1 MYTNKYINI
10 ITIII
15 ILALVSVPAWS
26 AYGRFGGSSY
36 GMRSSTGGH
45 SSMLSHRSQS
55 SSPLLFH
62 RTFGSESI
70 LNRPLLGGLHN
81 KPFQTQ
87 QYYPSHY
94 KSYKAGYY
102 KPYTNS
108 RYNSFHRPRYGSIY
122 KSYPGYSYGIKHY
135 PYYKYHGKKHTY
147 PKHHT
152 GLHYKYHKKPHHGRH
167 YYYYSLPY
175 RRYYYPTVIYE
186 YHYYNPDGSYYSP
199 AVQYIS
205 DESYRSQQQY
215 EEQPAA
221 SIDNQLEKIAE
232 AFASEDYFN
241 AVYYSRRA
249 VEQYPEDV
257 PLKFVYAQSL
267 MADNDYHRAAQ
278 ALRQAIDAADIEN
291 EGVFFPFGIYPDN
304 ETLNIHIDKLKQ
316 KVRYEPSNTNYQ
328 LLLGYEL
335 LGIGN
340 YDDATTAL
348 EKAKINLE
356 NEKYANIL
364 LDVIEKLK
372 QTAKENENTES
383 FDLQN

>member
-1 MYTNKYINI
+1 MYTNKYINL

-15 ILALVSVPAWS
+15 ILTLLSVPAWS

-36 GMRSSTGGH
+36 GIRSSTGGR
-45 SSMLSHRSQS
+45 SSTFSHRSQS
-55 SSPLLFH
+55 RSPLIFH
-62 RTFGSESI
+62 RSFGSESI
-70 LNRPLLGGLHN
+70 HNRPLLGGLHN

-87 QYYPSHY
+87 HYSSHY
-94 KSYKAGYY
+94 KSYRGGYY
-102 KPYTNS
+102 KPYTS
-108 RYNSFHRPRYGSIY
+108 RRYNSFHRPRYGSTY
-122 KSYPGYSYGIKHY
+122 KRYPGYNYDQKHY
-135 PYYKYHGKKHTY
+135 PY
-147 PKHHT
+147 
-152 GLHYKYHKKPHHGRH
+152 YKYHKKPHHGRH

-199 AVQYIS
+199 SDEYIP
-205 DESYRSQQQY
+205 DESYQSQQQY
-215 EEQPAA
+215 EDQTAA
-221 SIDNQLEKIAE
+221 SIDNQLDKIAE

-249 VEQYPEDV
+249 IEQYPEDV

-291 EGVFFPFGIYPDN
+291 DGIFFPFGIYPNN
-304 ETLNIHIDKLKQ
+304 EILNTHIDKLKQ

-335 LGIGN
+335 LGIGK
-340 YDDATTAL
+340 YSEASTAL

-364 LDVIEKLK
+364 LNVIEKSK
-372 QTAKENENTES
+372 QTAKEDENTE
-383 FDLQN
+383 